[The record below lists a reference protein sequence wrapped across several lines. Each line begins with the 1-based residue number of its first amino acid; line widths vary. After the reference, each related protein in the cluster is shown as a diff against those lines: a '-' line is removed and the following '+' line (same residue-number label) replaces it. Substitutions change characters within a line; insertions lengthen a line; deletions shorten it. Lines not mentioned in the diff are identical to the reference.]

1 MVGPAG
7 RIVVGPAGRIVV
19 GPAGRIVVAVREGK
33 LQFLVEPAG

>member
-1 MVGPAG
+1 M
-7 RIVVGPAGRIVV
+7 VGPAGRIVV